1 MPNTIEITRLSKE
14 EKLRL
19 MEAIW
24 EELTK
29 EVDSIES
36 PDWHRQKLEETSRRL
51 EEGQEPIKDW
61 QEAKADL
68 RKRFE

>member
-1 MPNTIEITRLSKE
+1 MPNTIEITHLSKE

-24 EELTK
+24 EDLTK
-29 EVDSIES
+29 EVDFIES
-36 PDWHRQKLEETSRRL
+36 PEWHRQKLEETSRRL
-51 EEGQEPIKDW
+51 EAGQEPIKDW
-61 QEAKADL
+61 QDAKTEL

>member
-1 MPNTIEITRLSKE
+1 MPNTIEITHLSKE

-24 EELTK
+24 EDLTK
-29 EVDSIES
+29 EVDFIES
-36 PDWHRQKLEETSRRL
+36 PGWHRQKLEETSRRL
-51 EEGQEPIKDW
+51 EADQELIKDW
-61 QEAKADL
+61 QDAKTEL

>member
-1 MPNTIEITRLSKE
+1 MPNTIEITHLSKE

-24 EELTK
+24 EDLTK
-29 EVDSIES
+29 EVDFIES
-36 PDWHRQKLEETSRRL
+36 SEWHRQKLEETSRRL
-51 EEGQEPIKDW
+51 EADQELIKDW
-61 QEAKADL
+61 QDAKTEL